1 MLPVPP
7 PPDVASTL
15 PQTEAER
22 LRARE
27 LSRDEDQPPAEVPGF
42 RVQKKIGEGRFGSVW
57 LAREQNTGKQ
67 VAIKFYAQRRGVDWS
82 LLGREVEKLAVLYT
96 SRNIVG
102 LLHVGWDHDPP
113 YYVMEYLSRGSLA
126 DRLASGPLPVSEA
139 VRIATR
145 LSQALVHAHGSGI
158 LHCDLKPANV
168 LLDQDGEPR
177 LCDFGQSRLADER
190 SGALGTL
197 FYMAPEQADLKAIP
211 DARWDV
217 YGLGALLY
225 HMVTGA
231 PPFRTPDA
239 EAKLQASSHL
249 EEQLAE
255 YRQIVIT
262 SSRPAL
268 HRRAPGIDAPLVD
281 IIDRCLAVSP
291 ARRLSNAQAV
301 LDRLQDRERQRSRK
315 PLLLLGLVLPLLLGL
330 FIAPLASQAIYD
342 AVFTAQTNLA
352 QRALESD
359 ALSVNLLSSSLQREL
374 VDRREALRDI
384 ADDTDFREVVAKNI
398 ALPREQRM
406 ELANFLD
413 SEFDRVQQRRRGL
426 GRLPDASWFLM
437 DAGGY
442 QRWHRDPKRVKES
455 IDDFFGYRD
464 YFHGMMETF
473 TMENAPPSLAPIQQP
488 YVSRVYLSTSSQQF
502 RVAISVPVREPGS
515 DKVIGVLARSIYV
528 SDLLTDYERSVAM
541 QQADSVGRV
550 LALIDS
556 RDWKLIAHSEWQ
568 RRPQIAPN
576 EPAEFEQL
584 KLSPEMIDRLKA
596 LLQHPAGTPPSNQ
609 DRVDDYGDPMQTLDP
624 ESFRGRWL
632 AAFAPVGDTGWIAV
646 VQERRAA
653 VFEPVDELRTRL
665 VLFGLTAVVIVVVLV
680 AGCWWLIV
688 RIVNN
693 RPLKFWRPGSALGN
707 LPTAGTLAGT
717 TKGNDRG

>member
-22 LRARE
+22 QRARE
-27 LSRDEDQPPAEVPGF
+27 LSREEDQPPAEVPGF

-126 DRLASGPLPVSEA
+126 DRLASGPLPVPEA

-231 PPFRTPDA
+231 PPFRTPEAD
-239 EAKLQASSHL
+239 AKLQASANL
-249 EEQLAE
+249 EEQLSV

-262 SSRPAL
+262 SPRPAL
-268 HRRAPGIDAPLVD
+268 HRHAPGIDAPLVD

-291 ARRLSNAQAV
+291 ARRFSNAQAV
-301 LDRLQDRERQRSRK
+301 LDRLIDRERQRSRR
-315 PLLLLGLVLPLLLGL
+315 PLLLLGLVLPLLLGM
-330 FIAPLASQAIYD
+330 FISPLALQAIYD
-342 AVFTAQTNLA
+342 AISTARSNLTA
-352 QRALESD
+352 RALESD
-359 ALSVNLLSSSLQREL
+359 VLSVNLLANNLKRELEDRHEDLQR
-374 VDRREALRDI
+374 I
-384 ADDTDFREVVAKNI
+384 ADEPELRSLIAKF
-398 ALPREQRM
+398 ATLPREERAPLM
-406 ELANFLD
+406 EQLDAIREAN
-413 SEFDRVQQRRRGL
+413 RIRRREL
-426 GRLPDASWFLM
+426 GRLPDNSWFLQ
-437 DAGGY
+437 DALGV
-442 QRWHRDPKRVKES
+442 QRWREPDSMSVDRNYS
-455 IDDFFGYRD
+455 YRD
-464 YFHGMMETF
+464 YFNGLEEDYSE
-473 TMENAPPSLAPIQQP
+473 ENHPPGLQPIRNKRISRP
-488 YVSRVYLSTSSQQF
+488 YQSTSTDEFTVSLT
-502 RVAISVPVREPGS
+502 VPVWDADRQN
-515 DKVIGVLARSIYV
+515 VIGVLGRSIRL
-528 SDLLTDYERSVAM
+528 SELLADYEHLLSDDAHG
-541 QQADSVGRV
+541 VGRV

-556 RDWKLIAHSEWQ
+556 RQWRLIAHSGWKAETT
-568 RRPQIAPN
+568 RRSMKPDDFA
-576 EPAEFEQL
+576 
-584 KLSPEMIDRLKA
+584 KLNVPDELAARLKSRLSDHA
-596 LLQHPAGTPPSNQ
+596 AEPEF
-609 DRVDDYGDPMQTLDP
+609 DRTARYLDPMSEIRPDEFGEL
-624 ESFRGRWL
+624 WL

-653 VFEPVDELRTRL
+653 AFEAVDELRTRL
-665 VLFGLTAVVIVVVLV
+665 VLFGVTAVVIVVVLV

-693 RPLKFWRPGSALGN
+693 RPLTFWRPGSALGN